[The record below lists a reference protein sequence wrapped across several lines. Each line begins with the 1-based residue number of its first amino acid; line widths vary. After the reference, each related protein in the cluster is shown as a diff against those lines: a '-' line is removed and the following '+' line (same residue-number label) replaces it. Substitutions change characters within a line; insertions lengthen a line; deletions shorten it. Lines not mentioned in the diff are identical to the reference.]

1 MKIFEVAEIKKK
13 AAFALGRLNPATIG
27 HELLVDAIKII
38 PGDSFLFLTD
48 RAPKLPND
56 PLTPKEKLDWARV
69 SFNGIAIGLAKTVLT
84 AADRLYKMGYTEV
97 TFLEGEPKL
106 LKLLQDYN
114 GVEKP
119 MHNYNFDKINYK
131 QLTRDPEAA
140 GATAMSGTKLRG
152 YVTNNDL
159 NGFKSGVTQL
169 AQPYAEVMFK
179 RLQGAM
185 GVDSV
190 DSPEPE
196 FSDAAK
202 KGMADFKAKQER
214 AKQKKYAK
222 AGLDQYGR
230 SKPNTFGYGSYGSKQ
245 FADSIEESEQ
255 LNEVL
260 PALLIVPIALV
271 SLAITVYGS
280 ISTIISS
287 AEKSKTV
294 LQDSKA
300 LRAAMAAGD
309 STFYSNMFGGKVKIV
324 NGEVVPLERNKEVN

>member
-1 MKIFEVAEIKKK
+1 VKIYEVTQKP

-27 HELLVDAIKII
+27 HELLVNAIKAA

-48 RAPKLPND
+48 RAPKLPDN
-56 PLTPKEKLDWARV
+56 PLTSEEKLDWARK
-69 SFNGIAIGLAKTVLT
+69 SFDGIAVGLAKTVLT
-84 AADRLYKMGYTEV
+84 AADRLYKMGYKEV

-106 LKLLQDYN
+106 LKILQDYN

-140 GATAMSGTKLRG
+140 GATAMSGTKLRS

-159 NGFKSGVTQL
+159 DGFKSGATQL

-179 RLQGAM
+179 KLQSAM
-185 GVDSV
+185 GVEPS
-190 DSPEPE
+190 EPE

-230 SKPNTFGYGSYGSKQ
+230 KKPNTFGYGSYGSKQ
-245 FADSIEESEQ
+245 FADS
-255 LNEVL
+255 
-260 PALLIVPIALV
+260 
-271 SLAITVYGS
+271 
-280 ISTIISS
+280 
-287 AEKSKTV
+287 
-294 LQDSKA
+294 KA
-300 LRAAMAAGD
+300 FKG
-309 STFYSNMFGGKVKIV
+309 
-324 NGEVVPLERNKEVN
+324 